1 MTQPTTCNPASA
13 QPMRGLSRCAQQLLR
28 PRNFGQ
34 QPGPIAPSNRG
45 AIPNALR
52 TKKGAAA

>member
-1 MTQPTTCNPASA
+1 MRNLSKRA
-13 QPMRGLSRCAQQLLR
+13 QAQLR

-34 QPGPIAPSNRG
+34 QPGPIAPSYRG

-52 TKKGAAA
+52 SNKGAAA

>member
-1 MTQPTTCNPASA
+1 MTRPAISSPASA
-13 QPMRGLSRCAQQLLR
+13 QPMPGLSRRAQVQLR

-34 QPGPIAPSNRG
+34 QPGPIAPSYRG

-52 TKKGAAA
+52 SKKESTQ